1 MDSKHAIVL
10 VVGVVCG
17 LAAGGSRQAYA
28 KTPPAPC
35 ALLTV
40 DEVSAA
46 LGAKVNAGDPIAT
59 TGCSWTVPN
68 PHTIVTVSLWPGDAF
83 AGMKMPLANI
93 TRTSVSGVGDD
104 AVLTN
109 VGNFISLSVKKG
121 GVAFIVRV
129 YGVPDQAKQATIEKT
144 LALAVAG
151 RL

>member
-1 MDSKHAIVL
+1 MHSKHAMVL

-17 LAAGGSRQAYA
+17 LAAGGSRLAYA

-68 PHTIVTVSLWPGDAF
+68 PHTIVTVSLWPSDAF
-83 AGMKMPLANI
+83 AAMKLPLANI
-93 TRTSVSGVGDD
+93 TKTSVSGVGDE

-109 VGNFISLSVKKG
+109 VSNFISLSVKKG
-121 GVAFIVRV
+121 SVVFIVKV
-129 YGVPDQAKQATIEKT
+129 YGVPDVTKQATIEET
-144 LALAVAG
+144 LARAVVG